1 MTTRW
6 TKRVPAEPEE
16 IAKAVP
22 PAVASSVS
30 TMEYRLFFER
40 LSWTVEDLTGSLDTS
55 LTLEVAKHLG
65 VSPSDWIQEKLCLL
79 D

>member
-6 TKRVPAEPEE
+6 TKRAPAEPEE

-22 PAVASSVS
+22 PAVASSAS

-40 LSWTVEDLTGSLDTS
+40 LSWTVEDLTGWLDTS
-55 LTLEVAKHLG
+55 LTLAVAEHLG